1 MKEVLKHLYGD
12 AVTEESLATFCEE
25 LGKRFVSKA
34 DFNHKSEELKSLREE
49 HERMMAETVST
60 EETQAELL
68 RLQNALQEEKE
79 RHEKE
84 FADYVKNE
92 QEKEFQAALT
102 RELAAFGARNQTA
115 VKSLLDM
122 DRISLENG
130 TLAGLSEQIWELKKE
145 NDFLFDNTEKMLQ
158 FIRPAAKGSTE
169 MSVEDFQKMG
179 YMERLKMKK
188 EQPELYQMMKQK

>member
-1 MKEVLKHLYGD
+1 MYHGHEVALLKQGKRGKGDTMKEILKTLYGD
-12 AVTEESLATFCEE
+12 AVTEENLATFCEE

-49 HERMMAETVST
+49 HERVMAEVVSK

-84 FADYVKNE
+84 FADFVKNE
-92 QEKEFQAALT
+92 QEKAFQAALS
-102 RELAAFGARNQTA
+102 RELSAFGARNQTA

-122 DRISLENG
+122 DRISLEDGN
-130 TLAGLSEQIWELKKE
+130 LVGLSEQVW
-145 NDFLFDNTEKMLQ
+145 N
-158 FIRPAAKGSTE
+158 
-169 MSVEDFQKMG
+169 
-179 YMERLKMKK
+179 
-188 EQPELYQMMKQK
+188 

>member
-49 HERMMAETVST
+49 HERMMAETVSA

-145 NDFLFDNTEKMLQ
+145 NDFLFDDTEKMLQ

>member
-49 HERMMAETVST
+49 HERMMAETVSA

-84 FADYVKNE
+84 FADYVKNK

>member
-1 MKEVLKHLYGD
+1 MKEVLKHLYGN

-49 HERMMAETVST
+49 HERMMAETVSA

-84 FADYVKNE
+84 FADYIKNE

-145 NDFLFDNTEKMLQ
+145 NDFLFDDTEKMLQ

>member
-1 MKEVLKHLYGD
+1 MKEVLKNLYGD
-12 AVTEESLATFCEE
+12 AVTEETLATFCEE

-34 DFNHKSEELKSLREE
+34 DFNHKSEELKNLREE
-49 HERMMAETVST
+49 HERVMAENVSA

-79 RHEKE
+79 RHERE
-84 FADYVKNE
+84 FADFVKNE
-92 QEKEFQAALT
+92 QEKEFQAALA
-102 RELAAFGARNQTA
+102 RELSAFGARNLTA

-130 TLAGLSEQIWELKKE
+130 TLSGLSEQVWELKKE
-145 NDFLFDNTEKMLQ
+145 NDFLFDDTEKMLQ
-158 FIRPAAKGSTE
+158 FIRPAAKGSQE
-169 MSVEDFQKMG
+169 MSPEDFQKMG